1 MIKHK
6 GYRVELAEIENN
18 VLNHSGVEEVAC
30 VYVDKA
36 IVLFVVPHASSLNL
50 LESKLRSK
58 LAETL
63 PNYMRPEKMFISE
76 KLPKSVRGKVDRGRL
91 KTLYLDWLKHPAP
104 NQYCEQENTEE
115 VAL

>member
-6 GYRVELAEIENN
+6 GYRIELAEIENN

-36 IVLFVVPHASSLNL
+36 IVVYVVPYASCLNL
-50 LESKLRSK
+50 LESTLRLK

-63 PNYMRPEKMFISE
+63 PNYMRPDKIFILD
-76 KLPKSVRGKVDRGRL
+76 KLPKSVRGKVDRRKL
-91 KTLYLDWLKHPAP
+91 EAVYLDWLEHPTAD
-104 NQYCEQENTEE
+104 QYCEQQNTQE
-115 VAL
+115 VVL